1 MSTPPPIVGI
11 HPKLE
16 TPDLFP
22 DLHTTLNVFIRL
34 ALTPLLPERYT
45 IAVERGLSMSDEFGD
60 DGRVVPDVR
69 IDEKRDGGTAQ
80 AVATPPAA
88 LAVDAP
94 AFVVGAPSQPQRYIA
109 VRRRGEDFRTRG
121 ALVATIEVLSPANK
135 TSQGRAAFEDKQ
147 TRLAARGVH
156 LVEVDLLRR
165 GQRRWRD
172 DRIVEADYVATV
184 LRAGEDAATVWPIRL
199 GQALPTIP
207 IPLRAP
213 DADVPLALE
222 AVMQEYLEKTGIG
235 AQLARS
241 G

>member
-1 MSTPPPIVGI
+1 M
-11 HPKLE
+11 HPELE

-34 ALTPLLPERYT
+34 ALTPLLPEQYA
-45 IAVERGLSMSDEFGD
+45 ISVERGLSMSDEFGD

-69 IDEKRDGGTAQ
+69 IDEEGDGGIAQ
-80 AVATPPAA
+80 AIAPAPTG

-94 AFVVGAPSQPQRYIA
+94 AFVVGAPTQPQRYIA
-109 VRRRGEDFRTRG
+109 IRRRGKNFGTRG
-121 ALVATIEVLSPANK
+121 ALVTTIEVLSPANK
-135 TSQGRAAFEDKQ
+135 NSAGRAAFDDKQ
-147 TRLAARGVH
+147 TRLAAKGVH
-156 LVEVDLLRR
+156 LVEVDLLRK

-172 DRIVEADYVATV
+172 DRIVETDYVATV
-184 LRAGEDAATVWPIRL
+184 LRAGEAAATVWPVRL